1 MYVPHGALRTTG
13 NDDDDDD
20 QTLEGLLCH
29 NIIFITCNI
38 FYKSYFKLG
47 YVIKQIYYVY
57 SHV

>member
-1 MYVPHGALRTTG
+1 MYVPHGALRT
-13 NDDDDDD
+13 NDDDD